1 MTTLLEVTDLN
12 VTFETADTNVPAV
25 RGTSY
30 HIDPGEVVA
39 IVGESGSGK
48 STAAMAV
55 VGLLPEYADVSGS
68 VLLHGEELL
77 GLSDQ
82 AMSRFRGKTI
92 GTVFQDP
99 MSALTPVYTVGDQI
113 AEALRV
119 HDRDI
124 SRADARKRA
133 VELLELVGIAQP
145 QRRAKAFPHE
155 MSGGERQRVVIA
167 IAIANDPD
175 LLICDEPTTALD
187 VTVQAQILD
196 VLRTARDVTG
206 AGVLIITHDLGVVSE
221 FADRAMVMYAGR
233 GVEIG
238 SVEQLYRDRRMPYT
252 AGLLGSVP
260 RLDAPQG
267 TRLIP
272 IPGAPPTMSSL
283 LPDACPFAPRCP
295 LVIDECRSAE
305 PDLVTVQEGHRVA
318 CIRTDEVA
326 GRAAAEIFGVSTQPE
341 EAETDGAE
349 PPAVLRVTDL
359 AKTYPLTKG
368 VILRRRVGEV
378 RALDGISFS
387 LEQGRTL
394 GIVGESGSG
403 KSTTL
408 TEILEL
414 VKPQAG
420 SIEILGSDVATLDAA
435 GRRGLRSE
443 LQVVFQDPVASLDPR
458 LPVFDV
464 IAEPLVANGFDRKR
478 CEDRVEDLLGIVG
491 LERAAASRY
500 PAEFSGGQKQRIG
513 IARALALQPKILAL
527 DEPVSALDVSIQ
539 AGIINLLLDLQK
551 QFELSY
557 LFVSHDL
564 SVVRHLAHRVAVMY
578 RGTIVEQGEGDQVFT
593 DPQHEYTKRLLAA
606 VPRAHSDV
614 AGS

>member
-1 MTTLLEVTDLN
+1 VTALLEVTDLN
-12 VTFETADTNVPAV
+12 VTFETGDVRVPAV
-25 RGTSY
+25 RGMSY
-30 HIDPGEVVA
+30 NIDPREVVA

-55 VGLLPEYADVSGS
+55 IGLLPEYGQVSGS
-68 VLLHGEELL
+68 VRLHGRELL
-77 GLSDQ
+77 GLSDND
-82 AMSRFRGKTI
+82 MSRIRGNAI

-113 AEALRV
+113 AEAIEV

-145 QRRAKAFPHE
+145 QRRARAFPHE
-155 MSGGERQRVVIA
+155 LSGGERQRVVIA

-196 VLRTARDVTG
+196 LLRTARDVTG

-221 FADRAMVMYAGR
+221 FADRALVMYAGR
-233 GVEIG
+233 AVEIAT
-238 SVEQLYRDRRMPYT
+238 VEGLYQNRRMPYT

-272 IPGAPPTMSSL
+272 IPGAPPTLSSL
-283 LPDACPFAPRCP
+283 SLDECPFAPRCP
-295 LVIDECRSAE
+295 LAIEECRSAE
-305 PDLVTVQEGHRVA
+305 PNLVSIADGHWAA
-318 CIRTDEVA
+318 CIRTDDVA
-326 GRAAAEIFGVSTQPE
+326 GRSAAEIFHVSTQP
-341 EAETDGAE
+341 APIDTAAGE
-349 PPAVLRVTDL
+349 PPVVLRVTDL
-359 AKTYPLTKG
+359 VKTFQLTKG
-368 VILRRRVGEV
+368 VVLRRRVGEV
-378 RALDGISFS
+378 RAVDGVTFT

-408 TEILEL
+408 SQILEL
-414 VKPQAG
+414 TAPQAG
-420 SIEILGSDVATLDAA
+420 SIEILGANVAALDSAD
-435 GRRGLRSE
+435 RRKLRTE

-464 IAEPLVANGFDRKR
+464 VAEPLVANGFDRRR
-478 CEDRVEDLLGIVG
+478 CEKRVAELLAIVG
-491 LERAAASRY
+491 LDNADASRY

-539 AGIINLLLDLQK
+539 AGIINLLLDLQR

-564 SVVRHLAHRVAVMY
+564 SVVKHLAHRVAVMY
-578 RGTIVEQGEGDQVFT
+578 QGTIVEQGDGDQVFT
-593 DPQHEYTKRLLAA
+593 NPRHEYTQRLLAA
-606 VPRAHSDV
+606 VPRAHADV
-614 AGS
+614 AGG

>member
-1 MTTLLEVTDLN
+1 MTALLEVTDLS
-12 VTFETADTNVPAV
+12 VTFDTGDARVPAV
-25 RGTSY
+25 RGATY
-30 HIDPGEVVA
+30 HIDPGEVLA

-55 VGLLPEYADVSGS
+55 VGLLPEYGEVSGS
-68 VLLHGEELL
+68 VRLHGQELL
-77 GLSDQ
+77 GLPDE
-82 AMSRFRGKTI
+82 AMSRIRGKTI

-113 AEALRV
+113 AEAIRV
-119 HDRDI
+119 HHRDV
-124 SRADARKRA
+124 SRADARRRA
-133 VELLELVGIAQP
+133 AELLELVGIAQP

-155 MSGGERQRVVIA
+155 LSGGERQRVVIA

-233 GVEIG
+233 EVEIATVG
-238 SVEQLYRDRRMPYT
+238 DLYRDRRMPYT
-252 AGLLGSVP
+252 VGLLGSVP

-272 IPGAPPTMSSL
+272 IPGAPPNLSTL
-283 LPDACPFAPRCP
+283 APDVCPFAPRCP

-305 PDLVTVQEGHRVA
+305 PDLVTVRDGHRAA
-318 CIRTDEVA
+318 CIRTDDVA
-326 GRAAAEIFGVSTQPE
+326 GRTAAEIFDVTTAPSAIDSTADE
-341 EAETDGAE
+341 SAT
-349 PPAVLRVTDL
+349 VLRVVAL
-359 AKTYPLTKG
+359 SKTYPLTKG
-368 VILRRRVGEV
+368 VVLRRRVGEV
-378 RALDGISFS
+378 RAVDGISFA
-387 LEQGRTL
+387 LERGRTL
-394 GIVGESGSG
+394 AIVGESGSG

-408 TEILEL
+408 QQILEL
-414 VKPQAG
+414 AAPQAG
-420 SIEILGSDVATLDAA
+420 SIEVLGEDVAQLNRE
-435 GRRGLRSE
+435 RRRALRRDI
-443 LQVVFQDPVASLDPR
+443 QVVFQDPVASLDPR
-458 LPVFDV
+458 LPVSEV
-464 IAEPLVANGFDRKR
+464 IAEPLQANGFRKG
-478 CEDRVEDLLGIVG
+478 DTDARVAELLDIVG
-491 LERAAASRY
+491 LRRADATRY

-539 AGIINLLLDLQK
+539 AGIINLLLDLQDR
-551 QFELSY
+551 FGLSY

-564 SVVRHLAHRVAVMY
+564 SVVKHLAHQVVVLY
-578 RGTIVEQGEGDQVFT
+578 RGAIVEQGDGDEVFT
-593 DPQHEYTKRLLAA
+593 NPQHEYTRRLLDA
-606 VPRAHSDV
+606 VPRAHPDAAAS
-614 AGS
+614 